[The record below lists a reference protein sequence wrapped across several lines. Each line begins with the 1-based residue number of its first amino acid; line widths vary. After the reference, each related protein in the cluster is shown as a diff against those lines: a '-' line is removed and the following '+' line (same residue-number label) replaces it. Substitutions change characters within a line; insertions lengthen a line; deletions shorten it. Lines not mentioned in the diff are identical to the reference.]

1 MSTHQPYQPIRT
13 TLRIFG
19 MAHQFIRQG
28 VEDIPE
34 SRMTEQPGTL
44 VNHPAWTLAHL
55 NAYAGLV
62 LALLDDPSVPNADA
76 ELEKFGYGSAPVA
89 DPGAY
94 ATKAEL
100 LARFSERHERIA
112 AIVADKHAEYFPRPS
127 PEKFQ
132 PHASCIGD
140 VASILMT
147 THLGYHLGQ
156 LNQWRRA
163 AGIASKK

>member
-1 MSTHQPYQPIRT
+1 MHQPYELIRT

-19 MAHQFIRQG
+19 MTHQFIQQA
-28 VEDIPE
+28 VADIPA
-34 SRMTEQPGTL
+34 SRMAEQPGTL

-62 LALLDDPSVPNADA
+62 LTLLDDPSVPNADL
-76 ELEKFGYGSAPVA
+76 ELEKSGYGSVPVA
-89 DPGAY
+89 DPAAY
-94 ATKAEL
+94 PTKAAL
-100 LARFSERHERIA
+100 LARFSEQHERVA
-112 AIVADKHAEYFPRPS
+112 AVVADKHAEYFPRPS

-163 AGIASKK
+163 PGIAGKR